1 LIGALFGVV
10 LAVAVFA
17 GALVTVAVW
26 ERWTTSPDR
35 GEPPDRR
42 RAYRLAA

>member
-10 LAVAVFA
+10 LAAGLLLAAV
-17 GALVTVAVW
+17 VTVAMW
-26 ERWTTSPDR
+26 ERWTTGPDR